1 MSRKWFGVP
10 SLSTLEPRRVLWEL
24 EGLEVVLDAARA
36 AVVRVALVLHRRAGP
51 CKLQDHV
58 VGPRLAEF
66 WLVGA
71 DRTHDGVEVEKAG
84 RYHLALK
91 GAVATHAGRGRE
103 ERVSGADDAALL
115 RVAALDEVLHN
126 DTAVAPLL
134 KSNAQRLVELH
145 LVAVL
150 WQLEQGRVG
159 IAVLLRVLLYEV
171 DPAAVVRAEALSKLH
186 GGRQRPAGCRI
197 ASAESCLDGRG

>member
-1 MSRKWFGVP
+1 MVLVLLNFG
-10 SLSTLEPRRVLWEL
+10 SLEPIAPAPQAWHKSRACHTARRPPRS
-24 EGLEVVLDAARA
+24 GL
-36 AVVRVALVLHRRAGP
+36 
-51 CKLQDHV
+51 
-58 VGPRLAEF
+58 
-66 WLVGA
+66 
-71 DRTHDGVEVEKAG
+71 THDGVEVEKAG